1 MARKGVVCGFS
12 PAWGVGQGSVPLPV
26 GESQGNRQKNAL
38 AIIHSPWQTTAR
50 GGVLPYV
57 GSRLASF
64 TLLYVA
70 IMRERL
76 RPLQAVGLGL
86 CLLGLAM
93 LCLPQ

>member
-1 MARKGVVCGFS
+1 MARKGARLRVFPRLGSWAGLRSASCRGEPGQ
-12 PAWGVGQGSVPLPV
+12 PAEKCPRHYPFAMADHGQG
-26 GESQGNRQKNAL
+26 R
-38 AIIHSPWQTTAR
+38 
-50 GGVLPYV
+50 VLPYV

-64 TLLYVA
+64 TLLYVTV
-70 IMRERL
+70 MRERL

>member
-1 MARKGVVCGFS
+1 MADH
-12 PAWGVGQGSVPLPV
+12 GQ
-26 GESQGNRQKNAL
+26 
-38 AIIHSPWQTTAR
+38 

-64 TLLYVA
+64 TLLYVTV
-70 IMRERL
+70 MRERL

-86 CLLGLAM
+86 CLLALAM

>member
-1 MARKGVVCGFS
+1 MADH
-12 PAWGVGQGSVPLPV
+12 GQ
-26 GESQGNRQKNAL
+26 
-38 AIIHSPWQTTAR
+38 

-64 TLLYVA
+64 TLLYVTV
-70 IMRERL
+70 MRERL

-86 CLLGLAM
+86 CLLPLAM